1 MSELERLEQGLAA
14 GQWVPL
20 SPDADAAPIAQLPP
34 GPGVLVRS
42 GGSGGGS
49 RCCAQPSL
57 HLDRSAASAAQW
69 LMGIGL
75 DPAST
80 LLLNPLPL
88 AHVSGLMPWWR
99 ARCWGAGHQQLEPR
113 LMKTPAEPVSY
124 THLTLPT
131 KRIV

>member
-1 MSELERLEQGLAA
+1 MSEIERLEHGLAA

-20 SPDADAAPIAQLPP
+20 SPGADAAPVDLLPP

-42 GGSGGGS
+42 GGSSGGS

-57 HLDRSAASAAQW
+57 HLDRSAAATAHW
-69 LMGIGL
+69 LTGIGV

-88 AHVSGLMPWWR
+88 AHVS
-99 ARCWGAGHQQLEPR
+99 A
-113 LMKTPAEPVSY
+113 VSY

-131 KRIV
+131 MS